1 MNPLPVCYLCTPDQT
16 LSRKIQGYLHGV
28 SEVRHLGLED
38 SLVAQL
44 EQFDPAFLILDLR
57 AASAMRTIEE
67 IHGCGL
73 RTLVLG
79 LAPSRSDPALKA
91 ETMDLFAL
99 DTPEITHDRL
109 LSLVLAGRRHVN
121 LIEENAMLKRTESAG
136 PAPVPARDS
145 APQETRL
152 GFRLM
157 DLVSALRRF
166 DRPDAMLDNIV
177 EWIANC
183 ALLSRAGIFALS
195 RNGEVYRFRAGL
207 RHLPGTVDLEFGR
220 DAPLVRWMQMH
231 AHIVSHASADCERD
245 RATQR
250 MLLHAL
256 NAHGAEVLA
265 PLHGRRGV
273 IGWLFAGRHVT
284 GRAFSQGDLEELTL
298 LTELVSIA
306 TENSLLHEDVTLQ
319 KTLAETVI
327 HSIPVGIV
335 ATGEDG
341 TVEWF
346 NPAAEENLNVP
357 RKDAMGQ
364 RIEKLGSRLAD
375 LLHGCLANGDHD
387 TSAEWTQNA
396 NRRTLSVTVRRLT
409 HAGCCLGAM
418 GIIRDL
424 TPERQLMEQRTQQD
438 RMVYWSEMIS
448 AISHEVRNP
457 LVAVNT
463 FAQLLP
469 ERYDDPA
476 FREEFAELAT
486 REIRRLNGLLD
497 QLQSFANPRELTREN
512 TELPGILAAAI
523 EQAEA
528 HVRRTSVKAELRD
541 SGGVPPVHGD
551 RAALTDAFAKV
562 IVNALE
568 AAPESSTVL
577 VSLGADDGEKGT
589 SRRVAVRVSDQGP
602 GIPESLLESVFSP
615 FCTTKTRGIG
625 LGLPVARRV
634 AIEHGGTVDI
644 QTGAKGTTVTF
655 LLPVAGAAGERKANE
670 TCACR

>member
-1 MNPLPVCYLCTPDQT
+1 MNPLPVCYLCTSDQT
-16 LSRKIQGYLHGV
+16 LTRTIQGYLHGV
-28 SEVRHLGLED
+28 ADVRHARLED
-38 SLVAQL
+38 SLLARL
-44 EQFDPAFLILDLR
+44 EQFDPALLILDLR
-57 AASAMRTIEE
+57 AASAMSVLDGIR
-67 IHGCGL
+67 GSGL
-73 RTLVLG
+73 RTVVLG

-91 ETMDLFAL
+91 ETMGLFAM
-99 DTPEITHDRL
+99 DTPDITHDRL
-109 LSLVLAGRRHVN
+109 HSLVLAGQRHVH
-121 LIEENAMLKRTESAG
+121 LVEENAILKRSQASG
-136 PAPVPARDS
+136 PSPVPAQD
-145 APQETRL
+145 AGPQETRL
-152 GFRLM
+152 GFRLT

-166 DRPDAMLDNIV
+166 DKPDAMLDNIV

-207 RHLPGTVDLEFGR
+207 RHLPGTVDIEYGR
-220 DAPLVRWMQMH
+220 DAPLVRWMQMR
-231 AHIVSHASADCERD
+231 AHIVSQASAACERD
-245 RATQR
+245 LATQR
-250 MLLHAL
+250 MLQHAL
-256 NAHGAEVLA
+256 DAHGAEVLA
-265 PLHGRRGV
+265 PLHGRCGV

-335 ATGEDG
+335 ATSEDG

-346 NPAAEENLNVP
+346 NPAAEENLAVP

-364 RIEKLGSRLAD
+364 RIERLGSRLAD
-375 LLHGCLANGDHD
+375 LLHGCLADGSHD
-387 TSAEWTQNA
+387 TPAEWTQNA

-409 HAGCCLGAM
+409 HAGRCLGAM

-424 TPERQLMEQRTQQD
+424 TPERQLMEQRRLQESMT
-438 RMVYWSEMIS
+438 YWSEMIS

-457 LVAVNT
+457 LVAINT

-486 REIRRLNGLLD
+486 SEIRRLNGLLE
-497 QLQSFANPRELTREN
+497 QLQSFANPRELALEQTD
-512 TELPGILAAAI
+512 LPGVLAIAI

-528 HVRRTSVKAELRD
+528 RVRKVSVKTELRD
-541 SGGVPPVHGD
+541 PGGLPLVRGD
-551 RAALTDAFAKV
+551 RAALTDAFARL

-568 AAPESSTVL
+568 AAPEDSTVS
-577 VSLGADDGEKGT
+577 VSLETDQTGT
-589 SRRVAVRVSDQGP
+589 GPAGRIVVRVSDQGP
-602 GIPESLLESVFSP
+602 GIPESLRDDVFSP
-615 FCTTKTRGIG
+615 FCTAKTRGIG

-634 AIEHGGTVDI
+634 AIEHGGSLDI
-644 QTGAKGTTVTF
+644 QTGATGTTATF
-655 LLPVAGAAGERKANE
+655 WLPVVGAPRERTTNE
-670 TCACR
+670 ACACS